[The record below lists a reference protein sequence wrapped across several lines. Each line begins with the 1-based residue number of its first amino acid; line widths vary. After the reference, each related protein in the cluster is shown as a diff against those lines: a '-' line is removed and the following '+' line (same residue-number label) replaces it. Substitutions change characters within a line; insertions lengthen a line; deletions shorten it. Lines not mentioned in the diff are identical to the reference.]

1 MLIDTS
7 TQPIGSNAQTVFDN
21 INQDYIRIQLSELE
35 ESRIDWS
42 SYISDGTVR
51 LHSKK
56 ELRDHQ
62 VKALNTIRER
72 LKEDEL
78 TKFSNDLSS

>member
-7 TQPIGSNAQTVFDN
+7 TQPIGKHAQSVFDK
-21 INQDYIRIQLSELE
+21 ISQEYIRIQLSELE

-56 ELRDHQ
+56 
-62 VKALNTIRER
+62 N
-72 LKEDEL
+72 
-78 TKFSNDLSS
+78 